1 LDKALYGLKQA
12 LRAWYSRLSTKLVS
26 LGFKSSKPDTSL
38 LFYRKGN
45 VCIFVLIYVDDII
58 VVSSTQQ
65 ATIALLNDLKE
76 DFALKD
82 LGELQYFLGIEVKQ
96 TPEGILL
103 SREVCIRCVE
113 KS

>member
-38 LFYRKGN
+38 FFYRKGN

-58 VVSSTQQ
+58 VASSTQQ
-65 ATIALLNDLKE
+65 AAVALLNDLKE